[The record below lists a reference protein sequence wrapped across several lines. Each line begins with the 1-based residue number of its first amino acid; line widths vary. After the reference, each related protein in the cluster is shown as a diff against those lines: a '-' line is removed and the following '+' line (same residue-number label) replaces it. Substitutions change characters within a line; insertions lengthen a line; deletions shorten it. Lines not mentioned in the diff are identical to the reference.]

1 MLYYMYLT
9 NENGGSKS
17 TCIVPQLFTSTK
29 STIVINVYRSWNKKV
44 ISLVHKA
51 LMVIP
56 FTSFRGLFKMENTD
70 SFGIY
75 KIT

>member
-17 TCIVPQLFTSTK
+17 TGIVPQLFTSTK

-51 LMVIP
+51 FMVIP

-70 SFGIY
+70 SLNLAF
-75 KIT
+75 TR